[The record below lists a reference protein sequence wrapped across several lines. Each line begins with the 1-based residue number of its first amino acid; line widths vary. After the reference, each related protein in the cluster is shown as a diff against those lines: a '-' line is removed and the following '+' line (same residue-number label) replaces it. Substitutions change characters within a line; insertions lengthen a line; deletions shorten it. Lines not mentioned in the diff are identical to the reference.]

1 MLGATRVERSSA
13 AACRR
18 AAPDCFA
25 ADSHGT
31 GPTHVF
37 LHGATSARP
46 PSPRIGRILPSS
58 LGELT
63 GGAGLTSRAGA
74 LDSFIVS
81 SGREENDGC
90 GVDGAV
96 RVRVLTKTEYVVIID
111 EILKYKTRTD
121 LLKHN
126 PLPV

>member
-1 MLGATRVERSSA
+1 MLGATHVERSSA
-13 AACRR
+13 AASRR

-37 LHGATSARP
+37 LHGATSARL

-63 GGAGLTSRAGA
+63 GGAGLTSRTGA
-74 LDSFIVS
+74 LDSFIAS
-81 SGREENDGC
+81 SGGEEHGGC

-96 RVRVLTKTEYVVIID
+96 HVHFLTSDFKDRICCDYV
-111 EILKYKTRTD
+111 ILMQF
-121 LLKHN
+121 
-126 PLPV
+126 